1 LVVFKHQVIH
11 DIFFEDPKMNWLYN
25 LLFFVLMTVHA
36 SIDFGENMLK
46 AFRSLKQS
54 QAVKTKANEISG
66 KTFSCHL

>member
-1 LVVFKHQVIH
+1 
-11 DIFFEDPKMNWLYN
+11 MNWLYN